1 MRALFLSLIL
11 CCLGVHSS
19 SAVETLVDK
28 KAGKWWVTVWED
40 EFTKNKAAAIGNYV
54 TDKAIPRVV
63 IGPAQNALL
72 TNGKLVP
79 APLLMFYGSHSAG
92 DAIGQNT
99 TTLGILV
106 DGVSMAIDGETWKK
120 DLIAAMLKG
129 EKCVIRFQESSSKGL
144 QIVTVSTS
152 LEGFAEC
159 WAAIPKELID
169 LEEAHAKIRAANSV
183 RREME
188 TLVDK
193 KAGQWVLDVSVDEFT
208 KKRASAVFSEKAD
221 DTLGSTAIWIVPSQL
236 VLQSDGKLVPSTLIQ
251 LGYKQHSTTHIF
263 DFFPDQ
269 KIVGILVDDVSMA
282 LKGKTWKKDLIAA
295 MLKGKKFVMRVEDH
309 RSEKK
314 RTITTSRLLEGFPE
328 CWAAIP
334 KELIDLEE
342 AHAKIRAADSVRR
355 EMDNA
360 RLSQDLINNGPQNRE
375 WTSSDGFSTFEGVLT
390 SYDKLTG
397 KAKIKRKKDRRI
409 VTVGK
414 DRLSESDQNYL
425 SVVGKL
431 GKFPFLSPASRRR
444 FQ

>member
-28 KAGKWWVTVWED
+28 KAGQW
-40 EFTKNKAAAIGNYV
+40 
-54 TDKAIPRVV
+54 
-63 IGPAQNALL
+63 
-72 TNGKLVP
+72 
-79 APLLMFYGSHSAG
+79 
-92 DAIGQNT
+92 
-99 TTLGILV
+99 
-106 DGVSMAIDGETWKK
+106 GV
-120 DLIAAMLKG
+120 
-129 EKCVIRFQESSSKGL
+129 R
-144 QIVTVSTS
+144 
-152 LEGFAEC
+152 
-159 WAAIPKELID
+159 
-169 LEEAHAKIRAANSV
+169 
-183 RREME
+183 
-188 TLVDK
+188 
-193 KAGQWVLDVSVDEFT
+193 VSVDEFT

-444 FQ
+444 FQE

>member
-28 KAGKWWVTVWED
+28 KAGQW
-40 EFTKNKAAAIGNYV
+40 
-54 TDKAIPRVV
+54 
-63 IGPAQNALL
+63 
-72 TNGKLVP
+72 
-79 APLLMFYGSHSAG
+79 
-92 DAIGQNT
+92 
-99 TTLGILV
+99 
-106 DGVSMAIDGETWKK
+106 GV
-120 DLIAAMLKG
+120 
-129 EKCVIRFQESSSKGL
+129 R
-144 QIVTVSTS
+144 
-152 LEGFAEC
+152 
-159 WAAIPKELID
+159 
-169 LEEAHAKIRAANSV
+169 
-183 RREME
+183 
-188 TLVDK
+188 
-193 KAGQWVLDVSVDEFT
+193 VSVDEFT

-236 VLQSDGKLVPSTLIQ
+236 VLQSDGKLVPSTLIQLGYKHLQSDGKLVPSTLIQ

-342 AHAKIRAADSVRR
+342 AHAKIRAANSVRR

-444 FQ
+444 FQE